1 MKIDLFHN
9 KIVKDTLG
17 ERFIESVREVLVPKV
32 SEVYP
37 EARGILMYEDYIADG
52 FEADG
57 FWYYPLT
64 VRLDGESVRL
74 WVRWPFGG
82 EGFASR
88 SPYSYIG
95 EEDLAFELAGFVP
108 DEFEAAIEDRALDF
122 DESAIRVNVRA
133 AADDPLIL
141 AGRYSQT
148 FVDELAAQMTHEIA
162 RVMSIEGLGTSTIEL
177 ELVFAPGTYMEH
189 TSESVT
195 YRRLLLVDGASR
207 PRDFWVKWTRTDSGS
222 AYTVSDHISGDN
234 ILFELGEDVAHKIR
248 EKEYRFLCSSNPATY
263 QSALGKKTV
272 TEWRDLI
279 KRAIRRGE
287 IVKTESE
294 LVIAERAGEVH
305 DKMAELLG
313 NLGITA
319 PSADTAQTTAEADA
333 GFASLID
340 MARAALERSEA
351 HVASEPQPEEEFG
364 LTAELAD
371 EPRAEDEFA
380 IPGLEL
386 EDELFLDID
395 ENPADAE
402 PTNAEAIQP
411 DAEDGESV
419 CDETEADAVNEPALC
434 EPDAFPSEPEEL
446 TIDELIRRVEE
457 AEAKD
462 AEDAA
467 EEESEALYTPIA
479 DHADDAVTVETPEV
493 ITEEDEE
500 LEAEAEAEEETLE
513 VEEETVEAEE
523 EIRVDEDAI
532 RREIEARVRLE
543 YEAQAR
549 ARAEA
554 ELEKLLEESRA
565 LREENERLARAARE
579 AAELH
584 KQALSDKLDAAERAR
599 ATEDSLR
606 RELEEKE
613 RREARERDR
622 LAEAARIAVE
632 EQRRL
637 EAEEREAREREE
649 AEREARLEAER
660 AAEQERIR
668 RENEEKEARERE
680 EREARE
686 REEAERIRMENEFI
700 SKRARI
706 IFRSATDPNV
716 IARIREII
724 EETIRREGK
733 QNVRIHMRAYQ
744 EDRDTINLDILK
756 MPRAE
761 QELLVA
767 MVKAIGNARIGVTK
781 IILE

>member
-1 MKIDLFHN
+1 MRIDLFHN
-9 KIVKDTLG
+9 KIVKDTMT
-17 ERFIESVREVLVPKV
+17 ERFEESVREVLVPKV

-37 EARGILMYEDYIADG
+37 DALGILMYEDYIADDLV
-52 FEADG
+52 ADG
-57 FWYYPLT
+57 KWYYPLT
-64 VRLDGESVRL
+64 VRLAGESVRL
-74 WVRWPFGG
+74 WVMWPYDA
-82 EGFASR
+82 ESFASR
-88 SPYSYIG
+88 SPYSYVG
-95 EEDLAFELAGFVP
+95 DELLAFELAGYVP
-108 DEFEAAIEDRALDF
+108 EEFEAAVEGRSYDY
-122 DESAIRVNVRA
+122 DEGAIRVNVRA
-133 AADDPLIL
+133 SADDHLIL

-148 FVDELAAQMTHEIA
+148 FVDELAAQMTHEIS
-162 RVMSIEGLGTSTIEL
+162 RIMSLEGLGTSTIEL

-189 TSESVT
+189 TSENVT

-207 PRDFWVKWTRTDSGS
+207 PRDFWVKWTRTAGGA
-222 AYTVSDHISGDN
+222 AYTVSDHISGDD

-263 QSALGKKTV
+263 QAALGKKTV

-313 NLGITA
+313 GLGYSA
-319 PSADTAQTTAEADA
+319 PKTEEAYVAESDA

-351 HVASEPQPEEEFG
+351 HA
-364 LTAELAD
+364 
-371 EPRAEDEFA
+371 EPREAEPET
-380 IPGLEL
+380 
-386 EDELFLDID
+386 
-395 ENPADAE
+395 ADAPDTDVIE
-402 PTNAEAIQP
+402 PESTDEAFAFGGLDLTEGEEDVS
-411 DAEDGESV
+411 DAEDTEEAELS
-419 CDETEADAVNEPALC
+419 DED
-434 EPDAFPSEPEEL
+434 EPDVEENSADEESEPEEL
-446 TIDELIRRVEE
+446 TIDELLRRV
-457 AEAKD
+457 D
-462 AEDAA
+462 
-467 EEESEALYTPIA
+467 
-479 DHADDAVTVETPEV
+479 
-493 ITEEDEE
+493 
-500 LEAEAEAEEETLE
+500 EAEAEDAKAVEADEDEGADESDAIYTPIPAISDDVVVETPSVLTEEDDIDEDEPETEETDEEEI
-513 VEEETVEAEE
+513 VEAAE

-532 RREIEARVRLE
+532 RREIEAKIRLE
-543 YEAQAR
+543 YETQAR

-554 ELEKLLEESRA
+554 ELEKLLAESRA
-565 LREENERLARAARE
+565 LREENERLAKAARE

-584 KQALSDKLDAAERAR
+584 KQALSDQLDAAERAR

-632 EQRRL
+632 EQRRR

-649 AEREARLEAER
+649 AERLARLEAER
-660 AAEQERIR
+660 AREAERLRI
-668 RENEEKEARERE
+668 EAE

-686 REEAERIRMENEFI
+686 REEREEQERLLRESEFI
-700 SKRARI
+700 SKRAKI

-716 IARIREII
+716 ISRIREII

-767 MVKAIGNARIGVTK
+767 MVKAIGNARIGVVK